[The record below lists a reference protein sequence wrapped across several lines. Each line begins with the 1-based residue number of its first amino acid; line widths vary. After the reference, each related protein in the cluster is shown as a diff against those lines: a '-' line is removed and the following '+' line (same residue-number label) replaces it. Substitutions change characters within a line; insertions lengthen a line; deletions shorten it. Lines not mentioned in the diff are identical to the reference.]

1 MAATALP
8 KPDML
13 AHREAL
19 RLPTSELVNQLVEII
34 GRKLTA
40 YIAGVKDT
48 RAIDRWK
55 EGSEIYGEGES
66 RLRFAF
72 QVVRTL
78 SEHDS
83 PAVVQAWLMGVNP
96 ELGDRVPLRLMH
108 EGEIDVIAP
117 EILRAARAFLA
128 GG

>member
-1 MAATALP
+1 MATASLP
-8 KPDML
+8 RPDL
-13 AHREAL
+13 FAHREAL
-19 RLPTSELVNQLVEII
+19 RLPAATVVERLVEIV

-40 YIAGVKDT
+40 YIGGVKDV
-48 RAIDRWK
+48 RAVNRWIA
-55 EGSEIYGEGES
+55 GGEIYGDAEA

-83 PAVVQAWLMGVNP
+83 PAVVQAWLTGVNP
-96 ELGDRVPLRLMH
+96 ELGDRVPLRLLR
-108 EGEIDVIAP
+108 ENDIDAVAP
-117 EILRAARAFLA
+117 AILSAARAFLA

>member
-1 MAATALP
+1 MATASLP
-8 KPDML
+8 RPDL
-13 AHREAL
+13 FAHREAL
-19 RLPTSELVNQLVEII
+19 RLSAATVVEKLVEIV

-40 YIAGVKDT
+40 YIGGVKDV
-48 RAIDRWK
+48 RAVNRWIA
-55 EGSEIYGEGES
+55 GGEIYGEAEA

-83 PAVVQAWLMGVNP
+83 PAVVQAWLTGVNP
-96 ELGDRVPLRLMH
+96 ELGDRVPLRLLR
-108 EGEIDVIAP
+108 ENDIDAVAP
-117 EILRAARAFLA
+117 AILSAARAFLA